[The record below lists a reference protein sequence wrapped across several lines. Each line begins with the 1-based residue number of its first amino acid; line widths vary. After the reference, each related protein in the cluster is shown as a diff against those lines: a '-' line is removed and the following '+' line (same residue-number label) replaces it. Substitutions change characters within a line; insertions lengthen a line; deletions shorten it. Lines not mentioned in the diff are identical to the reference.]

1 MWVVVVALIVVHP
14 TEFQSRWILLI
25 VPAGGLSRRVV
36 AFETFYRRLLQPVV
50 APAAAP
56 LASILLPWTPVLLMW
71 SLLGQE
77 AGLPALDNMITR
89 GRMCDNERK
98 TTTQYFGCTT
108 ILLVRLLA
116 HVVASAVTFMAPTM
130 ITSRDSPVVHT
141 AVVSKTFRRELPTI
155 FTPSLLCINFLH
167 SSSSSKATHKF
178 HNQCSE
184 YSTAFRVSL
193 NKNALAYTNKVRFRL
208 FTVVSRFI
216 SEFLPEESRL
226 FFC

>member
-25 VPAGGLSRRVV
+25 VPAGGLLRRVV
-36 AFETFYRRLLQPVV
+36 AFETFYRRLLLPVV

-56 LASILLPWTPVLLMW
+56 LASILLPWMPVLLMW

-98 TTTQYFGCTT
+98 TTTQFFCCTT

-116 HVVASAVTFMAPTM
+116 HVVASAVTGNFFACARATV
-130 ITSRDSPVVHT
+130 ID
-141 AVVSKTFRRELPTI
+141 VS
-155 FTPSLLCINFLH
+155 
-167 SSSSSKATHKF
+167 
-178 HNQCSE
+178 
-184 YSTAFRVSL
+184 VSL
-193 NKNALAYTNKVRFRL
+193 DNHRRHRF
-208 FTVVSRFI
+208 SRAATI
-216 SEFLPEESRL
+216 WNTAPHRD
-226 FFC
+226 